1 MNHHSIPWPISPGP
15 SLRPALKS
23 SKICCCADG
32 SLLPLPP
39 SHSPHAS
46 IFDAPAVQQ
55 RLPSP
60 FPVLF
65 TSGQPLVADTPVAQT
80 GSAPAVTYE
89 LRTTGRMTTAA
100 QTHVFIVPSSWG
112 EHSDGRT
119 GGRVHWCASE
129 KHAGHGRAVECL
141 APSCKGRSGSKIED
155 SLHFRGLWARKSLIA
170 VPIVRSQAEFS
181 LRDQISPETADHPCR
196 TEPLARECRASLS
209 PWRRSVKP
217 RSEGRPQAVKPTP
230 IRLVE
235 GPNVTPLLLVLS
247 CLVALFVPQG
257 LEVVLP
263 VERVRLDRTFDNS
276 AN

>member
-141 APSCKGRSGSKIED
+141 APSCKGRSGSKI
-155 SLHFRGLWARKSLIA
+155 RGFTPFPRPLGTKVSHRGAYSPKPSGIQPARPNKSRNGRSPLSDRA
-170 VPIVRSQAEFS
+170 VGAGMSCFTLPLEAVCEASQ
-181 LRDQISPETADHPCR
+181 
-196 TEPLARECRASLS
+196 
-209 PWRRSVKP
+209 
-217 RSEGRPQAVKPTP
+217 
-230 IRLVE
+230 
-235 GPNVTPLLLVLS
+235 
-247 CLVALFVPQG
+247 
-257 LEVVLP
+257 
-263 VERVRLDRTFDNS
+263 
-276 AN
+276 